1 MDASPSDEPASD
13 ASSAH
18 SALPAPTSRPADPP
32 SYREDVALDP
42 ATGADPAASNTA
54 ENETAENETAEN
66 GARRSTG
73 ADAPYGS
80 VDAPRIDLSA
90 ITPPSA
96 TDAQSWTR
104 SRLAALN
111 AQFEPRSPQIVLR
124 WAAET
129 FSGGLAQGTG
139 FGPSGIVIMHMLSQ
153 IDPAATFFFLDTDLL
168 FPETYELKDELEE
181 TLGVPITRVHGG
193 RTPDEQADA
202 EGPELWNRDPDRC
215 CFLRKVKPL
224 QDFLADQTAWVTGIR
239 RDQSPSRADTRIV
252 DWAPKCEV
260 VKVNPL
266 ATWSRKDVWRY
277 ILENGLPYNELHD
290 RGFPSIGCIPCTAAV
305 DGRDYSRD
313 GRWSGTDKS
322 ECGLHT

>member
-1 MDASPSDEPASD
+1 MDASPSDESASD
-13 ASSAH
+13 ASSVDAAAPDGTPCAADTQ
-18 SALPAPTSRPADPP
+18 SADTQSGNSP
-32 SYREDVALDP
+32 SGVTQSD
-42 ATGADPAASNTA
+42 NTQ
-54 ENETAENETAEN
+54 
-66 GARRSTG
+66 RVQG
-73 ADAPYGS
+73 ADASFGS
-80 VDAPRIDLSA
+80 VDAPRVDLSA
-90 ITPPSA
+90 ITPPAA

-111 AQFEPRSPQIVLR
+111 AQFEPRSPETVLR

-129 FSGGLAQGTG
+129 FSDGLAQGTG
-139 FGPSGIVIMHMLSQ
+139 FGPSGVVIMHMLSE
-153 IDPAATFFFLDTDLL
+153 IDPEATFFYLDTDLL
-168 FPETYELKDELEE
+168 FPETYALKDELEA
-181 TLGVPITRVHGG
+181 TLGVNITRVHGG
-193 RTPDEQADA
+193 RTPEEQADA

-224 QDFLADQTAWVTGIR
+224 QDFLADRTAWVTGVR

-266 ATWSRKDVWRY
+266 ATWTRKDVWRY
-277 ILENGLPYNELHD
+277 ILEHGLPYNELHD

-322 ECGLHT
+322 ECGLHTE